1 MARISCAGQCCL
13 EGPEQGGRKGQAGGA
28 PQGPLRLP
36 SGEGRATGFSGTS
49 RWEPRFTFYKLPK
62 GTLAGRVTWP
72 HQGGLVEAA
81 AWGEGADWSGGG
93 GAPPGTAWL
102 TGSVVFPSVHDAP
115 AGSLVSLQCGAGRK
129 PALPGPVHGH
139 DGPEWA
145 GGRRDGAA
153 AHGALPALPA
163 R

>member
-1 MARISCAGQCCL
+1 M
-13 EGPEQGGRKGQAGGA
+13 
-28 PQGPLRLP
+28 
-36 SGEGRATGFSGTS
+36 
-49 RWEPRFTFYKLPK
+49 
-62 GTLAGRVTWP
+62 TWP

-81 AWGEGADWSGGG
+81 AWGEGAGWSGGG
-93 GAPPGTAWL
+93 GGTTWEPL
-102 TGSVVFPSVHDAP
+102 GLLGSVVFPSVHDAP
-115 AGSLVSLQCGAGRK
+115 AGSLVSLQRSAGRK

-139 DGPEWA
+139 DGPERA